1 MSDVPPPPPP
11 PPAEPPPPPAAG
23 PPPSGSPDVGGAIS
37 WAFAAFGKNVGPML
51 GLAAVIVVAG
61 LIGRLIQTALEPIFN
76 RTLNNCQNIT
86 NDAELQA
93 CLNSGGGGFFGA
105 VFGGL
110 ALQIIVF
117 VITLI
122 ATIGLINAS
131 LKVTRGEKASFGD
144 IWHPRHFWLYL
155 FVSIVA
161 GLGIGVGLVAC
172 IIPGLVLLWLWQF
185 VQYAALDEGKGF
197 GHAFSTGM
205 RAVTRNKGLAIVT
218 LLVVFVA
225 NLITVFTCGIGAL
238 VVMPF
243 VCLFMANMYRQF
255 LGQSVAPAN

>member
-1 MSDVPPPPPP
+1 MSDLPPPP
-11 PPAEPPPPPAAG
+11 PPASA
-23 PPPSGSPDVGGAIS
+23 PPPSPSGKPDVSGAIS
-37 WAFAAFGKNVGPML
+37 WAFAAFGKNAGPMI
-51 GLAAVIVVAG
+51 GLAAVIVGAG
-61 LIGRLIQTALEPIFN
+61 LVGTVIRIATEPVIN
-76 RTLNNCQNIT
+76 RAVNRCENIT
-86 NDAELQA
+86 SDADLQA

-105 VFGGL
+105 IAGNVLVQLVVF
-110 ALQIIVF
+110 I
-117 VITLI
+117 ITLI

-155 FVSIVA
+155 FVTIVA
-161 GLGIGVGLVAC
+161 GIGIGVGFIFC

-205 RAVTRNKGLAIVT
+205 RAVTRNKGLAVLT
-218 LLVVFVA
+218 VLVVFVA
-225 NLITVFTCGIGAL
+225 QLITVFTCGIGAL
-238 VVMPF
+238 VVQPF

-255 LGQSVAPAN
+255 LGQSVVQPT